1 MISSDCNFDHRVLSA
16 AEKALIDVLADER
29 RRCRDLDLL
38 LEVLLHEI
46 SNVGTGVLQ
55 GLELARI
62 GMENPGSPGLFEGMS
77 HAWKA
82 ASRFSRITDDL
93 RVLLDGNE
101 HVPMETAD
109 LVAFVREESLNAGQ
123 VLFSVKCP
131 QPFRRCSPVLVR
143 HIVSNLVGNALRYTT
158 EEKSVFVGIRG
169 GGETFRISVG
179 SRGTQLSARLRQ
191 SLFVPGHKGDHPKHG
206 SGLGLYVSHSCALRH
221 DGWISF
227 RRSRGY
233 NVFTAF
239 LHAPVAA

>member
-1 MISSDCNFDHRVLSA
+1 MIRPEFDFAHRVLSPAEA
-16 AEKALIDVLADER
+16 ALVDALADER
-29 RRCRDLDLL
+29 RRCRQLDLL

-46 SNVGTGVLQ
+46 SNVGTGVIQ
-55 GLELARI
+55 GLELARM
-62 GMENPGSPGLFEGMS
+62 GMENPGSADLSEGMS

-82 ASRFSRITDDL
+82 ASRFSRITEDL
-93 RVLLDGNE
+93 RVLLDGGE

-109 LVAFVREESLNAGQ
+109 LVAFVREESLNVGQ
-123 VLFSVKCP
+123 VLFSVKCA

-158 EEKSVFVGIRG
+158 EEGSVFVGIRG

-179 SRGTQLSARLRQ
+179 SRGPQLSAGLRQ
-191 SLFVPGHKGDHPKHG
+191 SLFVPGHKGDHPRRG
-206 SGLGLYVSHSCALRH
+206 SGLGLYVSHSCVLRH
-221 DGWISF
+221 DGWISY